1 MISSLSTNTL
11 ENRIFKCFKV
21 SIIMIYWQ
29 NIIPGPKPPE
39 LMYAIIECPKGTQK
53 KYEISK
59 TTNLL
64 ILDRVLHSS
73 VVFPQDYGFIPGTYA
88 SDDDP
93 LDIIVLISS
102 PTVPVTLVKSK
113 PIGVLVMEDEKGLD
127 EKILAVAID
136 DPFYNNYNDSIELPK
151 HILNEIQEFF
161 RTYKNLE
168 NQKYANVKKWEQKAY
183 AHEIILS
190 CIKRFRDKF
199 GDIAVIQPE

>member
-1 MISSLSTNTL
+1 
-11 ENRIFKCFKV
+11 
-21 SIIMIYWQ
+21 MIYWQ

-39 LMYAIIECPKGTQK
+39 LIYALIECPKGTQK

-73 VVFPQDYGFIPGTYA
+73 VIFPQDYGFIPGTYA

-102 PTVPVTLVKSK
+102 PTVPTALVKSK
-113 PIGVLVMEDEKGLD
+113 PIGVLIMEDEKGLD

-136 DPFYNNYNDSIELPK
+136 DPFYNHYEDCKDLPK
-151 HILNEIQEFF
+151 HILDEIQEFF

-168 NQKYANVKKWEQKAY
+168 NQKYANVKKWERKDY

-190 CIKRFRDKF
+190 CINRFKEKF
-199 GDIAVIQPE
+199 GDIAVVQPE